1 MGAEADFTA
10 ARRATNRRANAS
22 PGFAPPRLAPPP
34 SRCVTPVVRSAL
46 SLSAV
51 FSARRL
57 ATLALAATLLVL
69 TGCASVET
77 RKVVD
82 LARFNKIYVEHRLSD
97 DRRVDEMIVKELT
110 RLGYQAS
117 HGPLTML
124 PDHTDAVLTYE
135 DRWEWDF
142 KTYLI
147 ELTVNVRTARTN
159 KKLADG
165 RFYQPTPNSKAPAE
179 VVSKVIVPLFAKK

>member
-1 MGAEADFTA
+1 VRIF
-10 ARRATNRRANAS
+10 
-22 PGFAPPRLAPPP
+22 FAQHRHRFP
-34 SRCVTPVVRSAL
+34 SL
-46 SLSAV
+46 
-51 FSARRL
+51 
-57 ATLALAATLLVL
+57 LALACGL
-69 TGCASVET
+69 TFLAGCASIET

-82 LARFNKIYVEHRLSD
+82 LTRFKKIYVEHRLTD
-97 DRRVDEMIVKELT
+97 DRRVDEMIVQELT

-147 ELTVNVRTARTN
+147 EFNVTVRTARTN

-165 RFYQPTPNSKAPAE
+165 RYYQPTPNSKPPPE
-179 VVSKVIVPLFAKK
+179 VVSRVLTPLFAGKPPAETSPSAIR

>member
-1 MGAEADFTA
+1 MRFFPALNW
-10 ARRATNRRANAS
+10 NRFRPS
-22 PGFAPPRLAPPP
+22 FAL
-34 SRCVTPVVRSAL
+34 
-46 SLSAV
+46 
-51 FSARRL
+51 
-57 ATLALAATLLVL
+57 LAAYFFLF

-82 LARFNKIYVEHRLSD
+82 LSRFNKIYVEHKLTD
-97 DRRVDEMIVKELT
+97 DRRVDEMIVNELT

-147 ELTVNVRTARTN
+147 EFNVTVRTARTN

-165 RFYQPTPNSKAPAE
+165 RYYQPTPNTKAPAE
-179 VVSKVIVPLFAKK
+179 VIGKVLTPLFAKK

>member
-1 MGAEADFTA
+1 MQ
-10 ARRATNRRANAS
+10 
-22 PGFAPPRLAPPP
+22 
-34 SRCVTPVVRSAL
+34 CVTLAVRLVLFSIAL
-46 SLSAV
+46 L
-51 FSARRL
+51 SARRL
-57 ATLALAATLLVL
+57 ASLALASLLLVL

-77 RKVVD
+77 RTVVD
-82 LARFNKIYVEHRLSD
+82 LSRFNKIYVEHRLTD
-97 DRRVDEMIVKELT
+97 DRHVDEMIVKELT

-165 RFYQPTPNSKAPAE
+165 RFYQPTPNMKPPAE